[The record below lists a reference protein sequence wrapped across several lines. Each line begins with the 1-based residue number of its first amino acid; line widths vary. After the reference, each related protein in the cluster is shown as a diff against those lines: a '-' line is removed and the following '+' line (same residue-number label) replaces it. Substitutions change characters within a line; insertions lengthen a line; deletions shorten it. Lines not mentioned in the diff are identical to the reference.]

1 MLEPAGVGATDL
13 RDCMLLQLSR
23 MKPAPDVALAT
34 KILGEHFDAFTKRH
48 SDRLRAALDT
58 DEDSLSAAIKLILT
72 LDPKPGGHADNSTD
86 NRTRYIVPDF
96 NVEIDANGR
105 ATVWLTGR
113 TPELAIEE
121 SFIPDEKA
129 ATASRR
135 EREAYAFV
143 RARHDEAQSFIKML
157 NARARTLMAV
167 MKSIVARQKDF
178 FISADRADIH
188 PMILRDIAADTGYDL
203 SVISRATAGK
213 YVATPAGVY
222 PVKMFF
228 NERPIDD
235 NDTSSHEISEKIK
248 DVIAKEDKRAPLS
261 DEALRAAL
269 AAEGYDIA
277 RRTVAKYR
285 EKLGLPVARLRK
297 NF

>member
-1 MLEPAGVGATDL
+1 
-13 RDCMLLQLSR
+13 
-23 MKPAPDVALAT
+23 
-34 KILGEHFDAFTKRH
+34 
-48 SDRLRAALDT
+48 
-58 DEDSLSAAIKLILT
+58 
-72 LDPKPGGHADNSTD
+72 
-86 NRTRYIVPDF
+86 
-96 NVEIDANGR
+96 
-105 ATVWLTGR
+105 
-113 TPELAIEE
+113 
-121 SFIPDEKA
+121 
-129 ATASRR
+129 
-135 EREAYAFV
+135 
-143 RARHDEAQSFIKML
+143 
-157 NARARTLMAV
+157 
-167 MKSIVARQKDF
+167 
-178 FISADRADIH
+178 
-188 PMILRDIAADTGYDL
+188 MILRDIAADTGYDL